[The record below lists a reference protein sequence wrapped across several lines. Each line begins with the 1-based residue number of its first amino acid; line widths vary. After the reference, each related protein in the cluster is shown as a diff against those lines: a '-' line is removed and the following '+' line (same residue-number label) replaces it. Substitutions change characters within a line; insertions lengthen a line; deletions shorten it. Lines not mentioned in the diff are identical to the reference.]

1 MEDDL
6 KLQDFDQWV
15 KIFILKHEGENLS
28 KESKISGHP
37 NIHVI
42 RNTVGISLVI
52 KDWRKVTKF
61 SSSTKTHGLSS
72 VGTKSKKRVSNMN
85 ECQSVGSLV
94 RAWCQSMS

>member
-37 NIHVI
+37 
-42 RNTVGISLVI
+42 T
-52 KDWRKVTKF
+52 
-61 SSSTKTHGLSS
+61 THDYMELELKM
-72 VGTKSKKRVSNMN
+72 TM
-85 ECQSVGSLV
+85 CF
-94 RAWCQSMS
+94 

>member
-37 NIHVI
+37 NVHLLNSVHE
-42 RNTVGISLVI
+42 GILKKSVNILNISASLCLLL
-52 KDWRKVTKF
+52 D
-61 SSSTKTHGLSS
+61 
-72 VGTKSKKRVSNMN
+72 
-85 ECQSVGSLV
+85 V
-94 RAWCQSMS
+94 RLEGQNCCLN

>member
-37 NIHVI
+37 ITHVQ
-42 RNTVGISLVI
+42 GVI
-52 KDWRKVTKF
+52 KVILICDRKF
-61 SSSTKTHGLSS
+61 
-72 VGTKSKKRVSNMN
+72 
-85 ECQSVGSLV
+85 
-94 RAWCQSMS
+94 

>member
-37 NIHVI
+37 
-42 RNTVGISLVI
+42 TVHEEKLEGKWFLP
-52 KDWRKVTKF
+52 F
-61 SSSTKTHGLSS
+61 
-72 VGTKSKKRVSNMN
+72 
-85 ECQSVGSLV
+85 
-94 RAWCQSMS
+94 SMSISIGNKPK

>member
-37 NIHVI
+37 IVHDS
-42 RNTVGISLVI
+42 GIEQI
-52 KDWRKVTKF
+52 
-61 SSSTKTHGLSS
+61 
-72 VGTKSKKRVSNMN
+72 
-85 ECQSVGSLV
+85 
-94 RAWCQSMS
+94 

>member
-37 NIHVI
+37 
-42 RNTVGISLVI
+42 TEDTSE
-52 KDWRKVTKF
+52 KDTTATKNYF
-61 SSSTKTHGLSS
+61 RVL
-72 VGTKSKKRVSNMN
+72 KKR
-85 ECQSVGSLV
+85 
-94 RAWCQSMS
+94 

>member
-37 NIHVI
+37 NKYVI
-42 RNTVGISLVI
+42 CFVLFLIFHRLYQSKPLVI
-52 KDWRKVTKF
+52 
-61 SSSTKTHGLSS
+61 SAL
-72 VGTKSKKRVSNMN
+72 
-85 ECQSVGSLV
+85 
-94 RAWCQSMS
+94 

>member
-37 NIHVI
+37 IVDDWVI
-42 RNTVGISLVI
+42 GSE
-52 KDWRKVTKF
+52 
-61 SSSTKTHGLSS
+61 SSTI
-72 VGTKSKKRVSNMN
+72 
-85 ECQSVGSLV
+85 
-94 RAWCQSMS
+94 